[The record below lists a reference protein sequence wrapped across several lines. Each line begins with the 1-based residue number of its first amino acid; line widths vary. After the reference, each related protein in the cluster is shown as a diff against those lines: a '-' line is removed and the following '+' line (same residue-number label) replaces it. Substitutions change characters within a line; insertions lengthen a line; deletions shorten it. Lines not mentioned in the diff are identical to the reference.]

1 MSIGQITLLL
11 QQVSDG
17 DKQVLNDVYQL
28 MYTEIKSI
36 ASYQLKHLNT
46 GQTITPTV
54 LAHECYIKMSQ
65 LENIPI
71 QDKRH
76 FLNCLAKTM
85 RMYLID
91 VLRAKSSQKRK
102 GQMVHAGITECVG
115 DDDVSFKLLEIDRVL
130 DQIAEIDA
138 TLAEVLQ
145 HKIIFKCKNNSFF
158 SYLHLAHIFF
168 C

>member
-65 LENIPI
+65 LE
-71 QDKRH
+71 
-76 FLNCLAKTM
+76 
-85 RMYLID
+85 
-91 VLRAKSSQKRK
+91 
-102 GQMVHAGITECVG
+102 IT
-115 DDDVSFKLLEIDRVL
+115 
-130 DQIAEIDA
+130 
-138 TLAEVLQ
+138 
-145 HKIIFKCKNNSFF
+145 H
-158 SYLHLAHIFF
+158 
-168 C
+168 